1 MLKIKKCIK
10 CGKSDVE
17 IISYYYARER
27 LAEYISR
34 FENVHKAIA
43 IYLPVC
49 KSCATKFDKYR
60 KERLYKTNAAMILIC
75 LLVITGFWGF
85 IWFMQPTYAYLAFI
99 PIILSMISAIIAI
112 SLFIS
117 VYRSPD
123 RISRYFKLKESG
135 QLIVKTEG
143 YSMESEF
150 KEAIEEEIKFRSQE
164 SSYLKCPKC
173 GTPQLITQDFC
184 NSCGKDL
191 RILRKSE

>member
-1 MLKIKKCIK
+1 MLKLKKCIK
-10 CGKSDVE
+10 CGKSDSE
-17 IISYYYARER
+17 ITSYYYTRTFGEPR
-27 LAEYISR
+27 II
-34 FENVHKAIA
+34 HKTVG

-49 KSCATKFDKYR
+49 KSCAIKFDKYR
-60 KERLYKTNAAMILIC
+60 KERLYKTNAATIFIC

-85 IWFMQPTYAYLAFI
+85 IWLTQPSSTYFAFI
-99 PIILSMISAIIAI
+99 PFTLSMIFAIIAI

-117 VYRSPD
+117 VFRSPD
-123 RISRYFKLKESG
+123 RISRYFKLMESG
-135 QLIVKTEG
+135 NLNVKTEG
-143 YSMESEF
+143 YSLESEI

-191 RILRKSE
+191 RILRKFE